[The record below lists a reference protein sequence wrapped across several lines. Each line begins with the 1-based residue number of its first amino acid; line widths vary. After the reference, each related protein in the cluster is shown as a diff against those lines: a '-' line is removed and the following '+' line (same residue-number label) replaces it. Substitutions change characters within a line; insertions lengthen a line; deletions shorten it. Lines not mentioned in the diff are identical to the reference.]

1 MSLSPEA
8 HRSAEKGTQCSATKT
23 PGDGLVWSQESVI
36 ILGNKWSWID
46 MPASFSWREAG
57 KLASTPASPER
68 TRPHWSSLIHLIGWD
83 GPHSIWIKM
92 VCEQVQTGT
101 SSDSVL
107 RVRNK
112 CGELGNGFSNFGL
125 QRGCW
130 LNENWPARPLFEK
143 ESMMN
148 RKALKSHYLCNK
160 YLGQRVSHFKK
171 GESGR
176 LCECRVGFLIW

>member
-1 MSLSPEA
+1 MSLSREA

-23 PGDGLVWSQESVI
+23 PGDGLVCSQESVI

-46 MPASFSWREAG
+46 MLASFSWREAG

-83 GPHSIWIKM
+83 GPYSIWIKM
-92 VCEQVQTGT
+92 VCDQVQTGT
-101 SSDSVL
+101 SSDSLL

-130 LNENWPARPLFEK
+130 LNENWPARPHLR
-143 ESMMN
+143 
-148 RKALKSHYLCNK
+148 RKVWWTGRHLSLIIYVTNIQDREYHILR
-160 YLGQRVSHFKK
+160 RVSQSDCVNT
-171 GESGR
+171 E
-176 LCECRVGFLIW
+176 